1 MSALKIAEPNITSML
16 KIEPKY
22 SGLPLPFEPL
32 SYKGVMLPNARA
44 TVVEWNAMQARLSVV
59 AVAAPKA

>member
-1 MSALKIAEPNITSML
+1 ML